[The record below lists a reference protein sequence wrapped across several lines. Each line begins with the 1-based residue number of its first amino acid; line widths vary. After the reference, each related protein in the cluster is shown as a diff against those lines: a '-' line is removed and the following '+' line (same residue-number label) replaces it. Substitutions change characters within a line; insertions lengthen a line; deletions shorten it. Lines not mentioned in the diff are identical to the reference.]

1 MRGRVALPRPLRPI
15 EWRVTVAMQPLTMR
29 RDEGRTPMKER
40 MTLRFWRVAIAL
52 SSLAAL
58 AIASGAGRRWF

>member
-1 MRGRVALPRPLRPI
+1 
-15 EWRVTVAMQPLTMR
+15 
-29 RDEGRTPMKER
+29 MKER

-58 AIASGAGRRWF
+58 ALASGAGRRWS